1 MKHLFAAALSALVI
15 STVSTAFAQSMSGV
29 SVGGDRQ
36 QLDSIGRQDHISRGL
51 RKSGS
56 KQLDLCHR
64 IDRIWLRRFLAVQA
78 EANVLEVK
86 IAMDQEVAI
95 ADVSPANPV
104 VASSF
109 L

>member
-1 MKHLFAAALSALVI
+1 
-15 STVSTAFAQSMSGV
+15 VSPH
-29 SVGGDRQ
+29 
-36 QLDSIGRQDHISRGL
+36 RQDLASAV
-51 RKSGS
+51 
-56 KQLDLCHR
+56 
-64 IDRIWLRRFLAVQA
+64 LAVQA